1 MKQRHAFTDFDAA
14 QGLEPLAP
22 RPQGDEAWFVAQLKP
37 NSDAIAQR
45 NLQRQGFTTFLPR
58 LQKTERRATRFR
70 ETRRPLFPGY
80 IFVSVN
86 PANGLWRA
94 INSTQGITRLVSVN
108 ARPAPLP
115 AGFVEGLQAR
125 CDADGLLR
133 PVAELAPGERA
144 RVTEGPFADFIVQLE
159 SIGND
164 QRLWVLFDLMGRAT
178 RLAVPRDALIRA

>member
-1 MKQRHAFTDFDAA
+1 MKQRHAFTEFDDA
-14 QGLEPLAP
+14 QGPGTSAP
-22 RPQGDEAWFVAQLKP
+22 RPRVDEAWFVAQLKP

-45 NLQRQGFTTFLPR
+45 NLLRQGFTTFLPR
-58 LQKTERRATRFR
+58 LHKTERKATRFR

-86 PANGLWRA
+86 PASGLWRA

-115 AGFVEGLQAR
+115 AGFVEALQER

-133 PVAELAPGERA
+133 PIEALAPGELA
-144 RVTEGPFADFIVQLE
+144 RITEGPFSDFVVRVE
-159 SIGND
+159 SIGDD
-164 QRLWVLFDLMGRAT
+164 QRMWVLFDLMGRAT